1 VSPCGGLRHTDAVG
15 VVSPDGN
22 GNALTTGCVTPG
34 MVENVLW
41 PAYFDAE
48 LTRSD
53 GRRLP
58 TDQAVPEPTVDE
70 IAQAVQQVGYDATI
84 ERGKAY
90 SREYD
95 PRGRVLAQ
103 GTTDTTKN
111 DLVRAVGAYVAVVR
125 GE

>member
-1 VSPCGGLRHTDAVG
+1 
-15 VVSPDGN
+15 
-22 GNALTTGCVTPG
+22 

-48 LTRSD
+48 RTRSE

-58 TDQAVPEPTVDE
+58 EEQAVPEPTVDE
-70 IAQAVQQVGYDATI
+70 IAQAVQQVGYDAKI
-84 ERGKAY
+84 ERDKTY
-90 SREYD
+90 SREFTA
-95 PRGRVLAQ
+95 RGRVLAS

-111 DLVRAVGAYVAVVR
+111 DLVRAVGAYLGIIR